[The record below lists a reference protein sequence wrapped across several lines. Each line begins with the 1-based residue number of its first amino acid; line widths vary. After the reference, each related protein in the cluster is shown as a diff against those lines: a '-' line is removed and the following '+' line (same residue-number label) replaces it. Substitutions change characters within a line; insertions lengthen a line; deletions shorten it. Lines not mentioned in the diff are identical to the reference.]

1 MDKIWLASY
10 HDEIPEVLPALGFK
24 SLREIID
31 HSFKEY
37 ADRPCYTNM
46 GTTLTYSD
54 LDRLSMQFASYLQN
68 SLGLVKGERVAI
80 MLPNI
85 LQYPVVLCGIF
96 RAGLVAVNVNPLYT
110 ARELRHQL
118 SDSGARCIVV
128 LDNFACTLEE
138 VISDTAVDH
147 VVTTQV
153 GDLLKFPKGLIV
165 NFVLKRIKKAVPAYS
180 LPGSVMLRKALNEG
194 DKAAVSHVELGLA
207 DLAFLQ
213 YTGGTTGL
221 SKGAMLS
228 HRNMVS
234 NVHQGLAWIGD
245 TLGDKKDIVAITA
258 LPLYHIFSLQS
269 NCLSIMVDG
278 GENILIT
285 NPRDMPGFVK
295 ELSKHKFGYF
305 TGVNTLFAGLLN
317 TPGFAELDFSTL
329 KITIGGGMAVQ
340 VKAATV
346 TRAPIEETIPLV
358 ASVTANESVEV
369 RSEIDG
375 RVERIGFEEG
385 KPVQAGQLLVQL
397 DASKLSAQ
405 VAEAEANFK
414 LADANRQRAE
424 TMLEKRTISV
434 QEFDQ
439 ARAAFETHRA
449 ALELMRRQ
457 LDDTYIQAPFEGLTG
472 ARLVSPGQ
480 VISRNTALT
489 TLVDV
494 TPVKIAFTVPER
506 FLGQLALGQSIAFH
520 VSAYRDERFEGEVYF
535 IDPEVDPDTRT
546 VQVKALQPNAD
557 GRLRPGMFGNLDL
570 ILRVKDDALLVPET
584 ALVLEGD
591 RASVYRIDNEG
602 KAQRVLVA
610 TGLRTDGKVEIT
622 DGIADGDAV
631 ISEGLQKLRPGVSVS
646 TNSAGM

>member
-10 HDEIPEVLPALGFK
+10 HDQIPEILPTPGYK

-31 HSFKEY
+31 HSFTEY

-46 GTTLTYSD
+46 GTTLTYGD

-118 SDSGARCIVV
+118 SDSGARCIIV
-128 LDNFACTLEE
+128 LENFACTLEE
-138 VISDTAVDH
+138 VISDTSVDH

-153 GDLLKFPKGLIV
+153 GDLLKFPKSLIV

-180 LPGSVMLRKALNEG
+180 LPDGVTLRKALNEG
-194 DKAAVSHVELGLA
+194 DKKTVSHVELGLA

-295 ELSKHKFGYF
+295 ELSKHKFAYF

-317 TPGFAELDFSTL
+317 TPGFAELDFSAL
-329 KITIGGGMAVQ
+329 RITIGGGMAVQ
-340 VKAATV
+340 EAVSNKWKEV
-346 TRAPIEETIPLV
+346 TGQHITQAYGLTETSPGAIINLPGSDEFTGSIGLPISSTDVSICDDDGNPLGIGEIGEICIRGPQVMEGYWQQPEETEKVMLPGGWFRTGDVGRMDEKGFVFIEDRKKDMILV
-358 ASVTANESVEV
+358 SGFNVYPNEIEGVAVELEGVLEAAAIGFADEKSGEVVKLFVV
-369 RSEIDG
+369 RSDPSLT
-375 RVERIGFEEG
+375 EE
-385 KPVQAGQLLVQL
+385 
-397 DASKLSAQ
+397 Q
-405 VAEAEANFK
+405 VKIHCREN
-414 LADANRQRAE
+414 
-424 TMLEKRTISV
+424 
-434 QEFDQ
+434 
-439 ARAAFETHRA
+439 
-449 ALELMRRQ
+449 
-457 LDDTYIQAPFEGLTG
+457 LTG
-472 ARLVSPGQ
+472 YKRPRFIEFRDDLPKTNVG
-480 VISRNTALT
+480 
-489 TLVDV
+489 
-494 TPVKIAFTVPER
+494 KILRRE
-506 FLGQLALGQSIAFH
+506 L
-520 VSAYRDERFEGEVYF
+520 RDE
-535 IDPEVDPDTRT
+535 
-546 VQVKALQPNAD
+546 
-557 GRLRPGMFGNLDL
+557 
-570 ILRVKDDALLVPET
+570 
-584 ALVLEGD
+584 
-591 RASVYRIDNEG
+591 
-602 KAQRVLVA
+602 
-610 TGLRTDGKVEIT
+610 
-622 DGIADGDAV
+622 
-631 ISEGLQKLRPGVSVS
+631 
-646 TNSAGM
+646 